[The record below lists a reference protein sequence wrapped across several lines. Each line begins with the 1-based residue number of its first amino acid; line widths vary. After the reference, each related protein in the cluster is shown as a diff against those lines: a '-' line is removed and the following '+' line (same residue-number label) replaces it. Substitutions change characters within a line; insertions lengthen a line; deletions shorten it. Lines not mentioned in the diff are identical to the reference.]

1 MIRGRDINTVLNRLV
16 LLEICHLV
24 YNYISNANSLIQSE

>member
-1 MIRGRDINTVLNRLV
+1 MMRGRDINTVLSRLV

-24 YNYISNANSLIQSE
+24 YYYIFPMLIH